1 MCHTP
6 DVAKNKNNKKCA
18 CDVNSYGQT
27 LRNRVPYTPFA
38 VRSRVALQHFPQL
51 LIMFKGYNNSNQ
63 KSDTQQA
70 PTSSFGEPG
79 LAPEWGAAPQEATV
93 PESYFGSSDSSFGST
108 ASGGAS
114 AVSTRNVLNSDVS
127 VVGVLRF
134 TDDLLVDGSVEGEI
148 TSDGVLTVGVNA
160 AIQAGEKNKVAVRTR
175 SAIIHGRVTGDVVVS
190 DRVEL
195 TSTAEL
201 VGDVTASKISIQE
214 GAVFIGHCMVGVA
227 SAGVPAPTPTKKGKS
242 GASKATTDDLLG

>member
-1 MCHTP
+1 
-6 DVAKNKNNKKCA
+6 
-18 CDVNSYGQT
+18 
-27 LRNRVPYTPFA
+27 
-38 VRSRVALQHFPQL
+38 
-51 LIMFKGYNNSNQ
+51 MFKGYNNSNQ

-70 PTSSFGEPG
+70 PTSTFGDAG
-79 LAPEWGAAPQEATV
+79 LAPEWGASAQEASV
-93 PESYFGSSDSSFGST
+93 PESYFGSSDSGFGTPT
-108 ASGGAS
+108 ATGGAS

-148 TSDGVLTVGVNA
+148 TSEGVLTVGVNA

-175 SAIIHGRVTGDVVVS
+175 SAIIHGRVTGDVVVT

-227 SAGVPAPTPTKKGKS
+227 SASAVPTPAAAKKAKV
-242 GASKATTDDLLG
+242 AKAPVNNNLLG